1 MSGQLPSRLYKALLH
16 SSTVLT
22 AWDGEKL
29 VGLARV
35 LDDSEM
41 FAFIYYVLVNPDY
54 QGRGIAG
61 KLIKKLK

>member
-1 MSGQLPSRLYKALLH
+1 MLH